1 MQDFFARKTK
11 HFLICSRTNIAL
23 QYNLPNVKDLLMFHE
38 KNLEL
43 YSSAITLSDMECFV
57 FPELM
62 YSLVL
67 ANIMSPAI
75 WQWRNEDSF
84 VKLEGKNPWRKLLR
98 LRQYIMDEFDFN
110 LDLQTWGMTTQ
121 QVELARFDKYISRDQ
136 IAQSNALFGYQG
148 DKYYF
153 DVDIRKHFG
162 LDQYDGNTIPYW
174 KTETVEAMK
183 AFRRKPGYNTGA
195 GECVSLSSLYAAA
208 AFIVCGVPLEDIF
221 MVLTP
226 LHSQNFIDIQDGV
239 ISNNRR
245 MVTKA
250 MWFNGTEISI
260 KAQRAIRNE
269 QVTVVGHH
277 TGWVHCLYDKA
288 TIEPRQYQRL
298 QKKLSEFLTAQLNA
312 LNFANFLRANHSYQK
327 HFQFCRV
334 QRGKHMF
341 VKAETLFGYE
351 HGSRFRVA
359 EETFEKLLDEVSSED
374 YLHYPHEG
382 RICCEQLRA
391 YLEYENVDI
400 YNPADQHK
408 VARFLAPFVP
418 EAEKL
423 ITDLID
429 FLKITAKLPTEQKH
443 YEKTEPLIISPD
455 WSREQIIDYLKS
467 MRDKSL
473 TADLAFYAY
482 RDMDSCDW
490 RPFLKAAMERCPV
503 SIEACKEKSDQQV
516 YAWLHSMSN
525 ESIYDGNRLAQ
536 PDEVVNYTTGDGVE
550 KALTLANILCA
561 RNPGKTIELDI
572 AGQDAILADSDKQY
586 RFIST
591 KNFQKKLQLGRLL

>member
-1 MQDFFARKTK
+1 MYQE
-11 HFLICSRTNIAL
+11 
-23 QYNLPNVKDLLMFHE
+23 KDI
-38 KNLEL
+38 EL
-43 YSSAITLSDMECFV
+43 YSSAVTLSDMECFV

-75 WQWRNEDSF
+75 WQWRNEDCF

-121 QVELARFDKYISRDQ
+121 QVELARFDKYIPREQ

-148 DKYYF
+148 DQYYF
-153 DVDIRKHFG
+153 DVDIRRHFG
-162 LDQYDGNTIPYW
+162 LDQYDGDVIPYW
-174 KTETVEAMK
+174 KTETVEAMN
-183 AFRRKPGYNTGA
+183 AFRRKPGYKTGA

-208 AFIVCGVPLEDIF
+208 AFIICGVPLEDIF

-226 LHSQNFIDIQDGV
+226 LHSQNFIDIADGV

-277 TGWVHCLYDKA
+277 TGWVHCLYDRA
-288 TIEPRQYQRL
+288 TIDPQQYQRL
-298 QKKLSEFLTAQLNA
+298 ETKLNEFLTAPLNA
-312 LNFANFLRANHSYQK
+312 LNFANFLRANHAYHQY
-327 HFQFCRV
+327 FQFCRIL
-334 QRGKHMF
+334 RGKKMF
-341 VKAETLFGYE
+341 IKAETLFGYE
-351 HGSRFRVA
+351 HGSRFRIGD
-359 EETFEKLLDEVSSED
+359 ESFEKLLEEVANED
-374 YLHYPHEG
+374 YLPYPHEA
-382 RICCEQLRA
+382 RVCCEQLRA
-391 YLEYENVDI
+391 YLEYENIDI
-400 YNPADQHK
+400 YKPADQHK
-408 VARFLAPFVP
+408 AARFLSPFVQD
-418 EAEKL
+418 AEKL
-423 ITDLID
+423 IADLID
-429 FLKITAKLPTEQKH
+429 FLKITAKLPSGQKQ

-482 RDMDSCDW
+482 RDMDACDW

-503 SIEACKEKSDQQV
+503 SIEACKDKSIEQV
-516 YAWLHSMSN
+516 YVWLNEMSN

-536 PDEVVNYTTGDGVE
+536 PDEVVNFTTGDGVE
-550 KALTLANILCA
+550 KAITLANILCA
-561 RNPGKTIELDI
+561 RTPGKTVRINI
-572 AGQDAILADSDKQY
+572 AGPQVVLSDEGKAY
-586 RFIST
+586 SFASS
-591 KNFQKKLQLGRLL
+591 KNIRQEFHLNRKA

>member
-1 MQDFFARKTK
+1 M
-11 HFLICSRTNIAL
+11 
-23 QYNLPNVKDLLMFHE
+23 
-38 KNLEL
+38 
-43 YSSAITLSDMECFV
+43 YSSAVTLSDMECFV

-67 ANIMSPAI
+67 ANIMSPVI
-75 WQWRNEDSF
+75 WQWRNENSF

-98 LRQYIMDEFDFN
+98 LRQYIMDQFDFN

-121 QVELARFDKYISRDQ
+121 QVEMARFDKYIPRDQ

-153 DVDIRKHFG
+153 DVDIRRHFG
-162 LDQYDGNTIPYW
+162 LDEFAGDIIPYW
-174 KTETVEAMK
+174 KTETVEAMN
-183 AFRRKPGYNTGA
+183 AFRLKPGYDTGA

-208 AFIVCGVPLEDIF
+208 AFIICGVPLEDIF

-226 LHSQNFIDIQDGV
+226 LHSQNFIDIADGV

-277 TGWVHCLYDKA
+277 TGWVHCLYDRA
-288 TIEPRQYQRL
+288 TIDPQQYQRL
-298 QKKLSEFLTAQLNA
+298 EKKLGEFLTAPLNA
-312 LNFANFLRANHSYQK
+312 LNFANFLRANRAYQK
-327 HFQFCRV
+327 YFQFCRI

-359 EETFEKLLDEVSSED
+359 DDTFEKLLDEVSGED
-374 YLHYPHEG
+374 YLHCPHEG

-391 YLEYENVDI
+391 YLEYENIDI
-400 YNPADQHK
+400 YTPADQHK
-408 VARFLAPFVP
+408 VGRFLAPFVP
-418 EAEKL
+418 EAETL
-423 ITDLID
+423 IADLID
-429 FLKITAKLPTEQKH
+429 FLKITAKLPAGQKQ
-443 YEKTEPLIISPD
+443 YEKTEPLVISPD
-455 WSREQIIDYLKS
+455 WPREQIIDYLKS

-503 SIEACKEKSDQQV
+503 SVEACKNKSDQHV
-516 YAWLHSMSN
+516 YTWLTEMSG

-536 PDEVVNYTTGDGVE
+536 PDEVVNYTTGDGIE
-550 KALTLANILCA
+550 KAVTMANILCA
-561 RNPGKTIELDI
+561 RTPGKVVQLKI
-572 AGQDAILADSDKQY
+572 AGPEVVLSDEGRDYSFTSSKT
-586 RFIST
+586 I
-591 KNFQKKLQLGRLL
+591 QKTLQLSGQMQDSGA

>member
-1 MQDFFARKTK
+1 
-11 HFLICSRTNIAL
+11 
-23 QYNLPNVKDLLMFHE
+23 MFHE
-38 KNLEL
+38 NDIEL

-67 ANIMSPAI
+67 ANIMSPVI
-75 WQWRNEDSF
+75 WEWRKENSF
-84 VKLEGKNPWRKLLR
+84 VKLEGKNPYRKLLR

-110 LDLQTWGMTTQ
+110 LDLQTWGLTTQ
-121 QVELARFDKYISRDQ
+121 ETEITRFERYISRDQ
-136 IAQSNALFGYQG
+136 IARSNALFGYQG

-153 DVDIRKHFG
+153 DVDIRRHFG
-162 LDQYDGNTIPYW
+162 LDQYNGDIIPYW

-183 AFRRKPGYNTGA
+183 AFRRKPGYTTGA

-250 MWFNGTEISI
+250 MWFNGTEISM

-269 QVTVVGHH
+269 QVTVVGHN
-277 TGWVHCLYDKA
+277 TGWVHCLYDRA
-288 TIEPRQYQRL
+288 TIDPGQYQRL
-298 QKKLSEFLTAQLNA
+298 GKKLTEFLTAQLNA
-312 LNFANFLRANHSYQK
+312 LNFANFLRANHPYQK

-334 QRGKHMF
+334 QRGRHMF

-359 EETFEKLLDEVSSED
+359 EDTFENLLDEVSSED

-400 YNPADQHK
+400 YNTADQYK

-418 EAEKL
+418 DAEKL
-423 ITDLID
+423 IADLTD
-429 FLKITAKLPTEQKH
+429 FLEIIPKLPPEQKH
-443 YEKTEPLIISPD
+443 YEKTEPLIISPE
-455 WSREQIIDYLKS
+455 WSRLQIVDYLRS
-467 MRDKSL
+467 MRAKSL

-482 RDMDSCDW
+482 REMDSCDW

-503 SIEACKEKSDQQV
+503 SIEACKEKNDEQV
-516 YAWLHSMSN
+516 YAWLNEMSG

-550 KALTLANILCA
+550 KAITMANILCA
-561 RNPGKTIELDI
+561 RTSGKTIHVKLNARDV
-572 AGQDAILADSDKQY
+572 ILTDHDKEY
-586 RFIST
+586 RFVSA
-591 KNFQKKLQLGRLL
+591 KNFVKLISLSQTRQEY

>member
-1 MQDFFARKTK
+1 MA
-11 HFLICSRTNIAL
+11 
-23 QYNLPNVKDLLMFHE
+23 
-38 KNLEL
+38 KNNTFDLEL

-67 ANIMSPAI
+67 ANLMSPVI
-75 WQWRNEDSF
+75 WEWRDESSF
-84 VKLEGKNPWRKLLR
+84 VKLEGKNSYRKLLR

-110 LDLQTWGMTTQ
+110 LDLHTWGLTTKEA
-121 QVELARFDKYISRDQ
+121 ELARFDKYIPREQ

-162 LDQYDGNTIPYW
+162 LDQYDGQTIPYW

-183 AFRRKPGYNTGA
+183 AFRLKPGYNTGA

-226 LHSQNFIDIQDGV
+226 LHSQNFLDVQDGV

-269 QVTVVGHH
+269 QVTVVGHN
-277 TGWVHCLYDKA
+277 TGWVHCLYDRA
-288 TIEPRQYQRL
+288 TIDPQQYQRL
-298 QKKLSEFLTAQLNA
+298 QKKLGEFLTAQLNA
-312 LNFANFLRANHSYQK
+312 LNFANFLRANHPYQK

-334 QRGKHMF
+334 QRGRHMF

-359 EETFEKLLDEVSSED
+359 DETFEKLLDEVSSED

-400 YNPADQHK
+400 YNPADQYK

-429 FLKITAKLPTEQKH
+429 FLKVTAKLPTEQKR
-443 YEKTEPLIISPD
+443 YEKTEPLIILPD
-455 WSREQIIDYLKS
+455 WSREQIIDYLRS

-482 RDMDSCDW
+482 RDMDACDW

-503 SIEACKEKSDQQV
+503 SIEACKDKSIEQV
-516 YAWLHSMSN
+516 FAWLNEMSN

-536 PDEVVNYTTGDGVE
+536 PDEVANYTTGDGVE
-550 KALTLANILCA
+550 KALTMANILCS
-561 RNPGKTIELDI
+561 RNSDLTISVTLTGPEVILSVEGKVYSFT
-572 AGQDAILADSDKQY
+572 
-586 RFIST
+586 ST
-591 KNFQKKLQLGRLL
+591 KSFTKKLRLGRIRQEVL

>member
-1 MQDFFARKTK
+1 M
-11 HFLICSRTNIAL
+11 I
-23 QYNLPNVKDLLMFHE
+23 HE

-67 ANIMSPAI
+67 ANIMSPVI

-121 QVELARFDKYISRDQ
+121 QVELGGFEKYIPRDQ

-153 DVDIRKHFG
+153 DVDIRRHFG
-162 LDQYDGNTIPYW
+162 LDQYDGDVIPYW
-174 KTETVEAMK
+174 KTETVEAMN
-183 AFRRKPGYNTGA
+183 AFRRKSGYTTGA

-269 QVTVVGHH
+269 QVTVVGHN
-277 TGWVHCLYDKA
+277 TGWVHCLYDRA
-288 TIEPRQYQRL
+288 TIDPRQYQRL
-298 QKKLSEFLTAQLNA
+298 EKKLGEFLTAPLNA
-312 LNFANFLRANHSYQK
+312 LNYANFLRANHAYQK

-359 EETFEKLLDEVSSED
+359 DETFEKLLDEVSSED
-374 YLHYPHEG
+374 YLQYPHEG

-391 YLEYENVDI
+391 YLEYENIDI

-418 EAEKL
+418 DAEKL
-423 ITDLID
+423 IAELID
-429 FLKITAKLPTEQKH
+429 FLKITPKLPVGQKQ

-455 WSREQIIDYLKS
+455 SPREQIIDYLKS

-482 RDMDSCDW
+482 RDMESCDW

-503 SIEACKEKSDQQV
+503 SIEACKDKNDEEV
-516 YAWLHSMSN
+516 YTWLSEMSN
-525 ESIYDGNRLAQ
+525 KSIYDGNRMAQ
-536 PDEVVNYTTGDGVE
+536 PDEVVNYTTGDGIE
-550 KALTLANILCA
+550 KAITLANIFCA
-561 RNPGKTIELDI
+561 RTPKKTVRINI
-572 AGQDAILADSDKQY
+572 AGPQVVLFDEGKLYS
-586 RFIST
+586 FLSS
-591 KNFQKKLQLGRLL
+591 KNIRQELSLNRKTPCP